1 MNNKFIYQKKDF
13 VNIGVPEGS
22 FNGLIKR
29 LDIDNPDYMCFKE
42 LPNKI
47 NAKLF
52 TEEAMQIVLNY
63 LKDKEKANNQN
74 ELILLQQNSELKQQI
89 QQMQNALTLL
99 ESRHTQELS
108 EAKDEWHE
116 KEKALIKQSE
126 SNKRTA
132 ERAEQQ
138 LENME
143 QWNFW
148 QFRSWKKFQK
158 LNKKNR
164 E

>member
-1 MNNKFIYQKKDF
+1 
-13 VNIGVPEGS
+13 
-22 FNGLIKR
+22 
-29 LDIDNPDYMCFKE
+29 
-42 LPNKI
+42 
-47 NAKLF
+47 
-52 TEEAMQIVLNY
+52 
-63 LKDKEKANNQN
+63 
-74 ELILLQQNSELKQQI
+74 
-89 QQMQNALTLL
+89 MQNALTLL

-158 LNKKNR
+158 LNKKTENKSLFFSFTFQFR
-164 E
+164 NHLLCFVLALISHNHS

>member
-47 NAKLF
+47 NAKFF

-108 EAKDEWHE
+108 EAKDECH
-116 KEKALIKQSE
+116 
-126 SNKRTA
+126 
-132 ERAEQQ
+132 
-138 LENME
+138 
-143 QWNFW
+143 
-148 QFRSWKKFQK
+148 
-158 LNKKNR
+158 
-164 E
+164 